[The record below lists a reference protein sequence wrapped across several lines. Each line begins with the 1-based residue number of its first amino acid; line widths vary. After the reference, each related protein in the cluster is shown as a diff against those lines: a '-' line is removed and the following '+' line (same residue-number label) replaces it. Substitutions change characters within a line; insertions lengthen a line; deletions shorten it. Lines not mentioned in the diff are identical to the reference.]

1 MLVIAY
7 GNPLRQDDGAGWA
20 VGAALALRPG
30 VEVLSVHQLLPELAE
45 FLMHEP
51 TVVFVDARRDG
62 TPGEVRGE
70 LVSPRDVSW
79 NGSHG
84 LDPGVLLGLCRRL
97 YGDAPEAFLIT
108 IAGERF
114 GFGSD
119 LSDPVRRA
127 VPEAVR
133 RVLGTHTHRPSWA
146 S

>member
-20 VGAALALRPG
+20 VAAALSTCPG
-30 VEVLSVHQLLPELAE
+30 VEVLSVQQLMPELVE
-45 FLMHEP
+45 VLTRVP

-70 LVSPRDVSW
+70 PVSPRDMSW

-84 LDPGVLLGLCRRL
+84 LDAGVLLGLCDRL
-97 YGDAPEAFLIT
+97 YGHAPEAFLVT

-114 GFGSD
+114 GFGPA
-119 LSDPVRRA
+119 LSDPVRQA

-133 RVLGTHTHRPSWA
+133 RVLGKRGQSWA